1 MTTADPPL
9 ARVTD
14 WAGLPGDLRAC
25 VRELLTAVPGR
36 VCFRA
41 VCRSWR
47 AADGPHPVPRMPPP
61 WLVLPLG
68 TVGCSDAFT
77 LLSVPTMQAFR
88 WSPPGGAGLFGV
100 GSSGGWIAGAY
111 IDADLKIRLSLLN
124 PLTDARVDVPAP
136 FGRVYHMPSGRRSA
150 TEEISL
156 CNTFQKVAFSPS
168 PTEHDFAVAVV
179 TRSRSGKAM
188 AFARAGCNEVW
199 LADLGPF
206 ERGGDYIRAQR
217 DVAYHDG
224 KFYYMTM
231 SGQVWVVD
239 MAAPF
244 ATFEPTM
251 PGLIKRRHHLAF
263 TGDGALHIV
272 CSSIRELHSS
282 DGNMLALRYAPS
294 CTAEQGSSSS
304 TWAQVTC
311 LHGQAFLIGDLNQT
325 LSVHADGDDGAW
337 LRPDCVYFTN
347 IPLCS
352 LLAQSRDCS
361 YGRAW
366 VLYLATGDIRRP
378 DSATGEPRNYKVET
392 HWAQRYPKCVWIMP
406 SMR

>member
-9 ARVTD
+9 ARVAD
-14 WAGLPGDLRAC
+14 WAGLPGDLLAC

-47 AADGPHPVPRMPPP
+47 AADGPRPVPRMPPP
-61 WLVLPLG
+61 WVVLPIG
-68 TVGCSDAFT
+68 SGGCSDAFT

-88 WSPPGGAGLFGV
+88 WSPPGGAGLFCV

-136 FGRVYHMPSGRRSA
+136 FGRVYHMPSGSRSE

-156 CNTFQKVAFSPS
+156 CKTFQKVAFSPS

-179 TRSRSGKAM
+179 TRNRSGKAM

-239 MAAPF
+239 MAAPSPSPAPF

-263 TGDGALHIV
+263 TGDGALHI
-272 CSSIRELHSS
+272 
-282 DGNMLALRYAPS
+282 
-294 CTAEQGSSSS
+294 
-304 TWAQVTC
+304 
-311 LHGQAFLIGDLNQT
+311 T

-378 DSATGEPRNYKVET
+378 DSATGEPRNYRVER
-392 HWAQRYPKCVWIMP
+392 HWGEDYPKCVWIMP